1 MTRSSSATSIKN
13 RLAADIILQAIGQA
27 GPAYQYAGQTMGN
40 VVQPLVQGAAEAAFK
55 AGYGVPHPANAAAAA
70 KLAAR
75 IAGPAGAVTSVVGPA
90 LVGIG
95 AYKRLTDKSQ
105 EREQLR
111 LDQIAAAERA
121 HKHAV
126 DLAYHQENARTP
138 GKQAEG
144 RAKLLEAQGYLEK
157 SRAEAAKTTS
167 EVGEAQA
174 QDMMNFARSIYG
186 TGLRA

>member
-1 MTRSSSATSIKN
+1 MNRNPNIPLTKDTTSRMATAGILGISDAAPGVYTATGKGLKG
-13 RLAADIILQAIGQA
+13 LASGAAKIAGKAIPGPVGDA
-27 GPAYQYAGQTMGN
+27 IELIGPA
-40 VVQPLVQGAAEAAFK
+40 V
-55 AGYGVPHPANAAAAA
+55 AGYG
-70 KLAAR
+70 
-75 IAGPAGAVTSVVGPA
+75 
-90 LVGIG
+90 
-95 AYKRLTDKSQ
+95 AYKVLTDDSR

-111 LDQIAAAERA
+111 LNQIAAAERA

-126 DLAYHQENARTP
+126 DLAYHQENARLP
-138 GKQAEG
+138 GNQASG
-144 RAKLLEAQGYLEK
+144 QAKLLEAQGYLEK